1 MKAGYSRLTCE
12 NCSYHWAPL
21 DYHVSGLMLFTV
33 CVMSV
38 VGSWRVVS
46 DRAQQHSR
54 RRPWVH
60 LLLWV
65 QYYECLRSVKTVM
78 SLCYKFTAESA
89 CERIPKIDPPLMCYK
104 FTAES
109 ACERIPKID
118 PPLIHKDHNS
128 TYDVTWTVSEDFC
141 RCSVRMRC
149 KADVAG
155 HRTASVSCS
164 SRCSNIPWMCCMLV
178 LVLPLIYEDLCVWCY
193 IPGHTRMS

>member
-89 CERIPKIDPPLMCYK
+89 CERIPKIDPPL
-104 FTAES
+104 
-109 ACERIPKID
+109 
-118 PPLIHKDHNS
+118 IHKDHNS

-141 RCSVRMRC
+141 RCSVRIRC

-164 SRCSNIPWMCCMLV
+164 SRCSNTPWMCCM